1 MTRGVFAENG
11 ATLGVMEKQAM
22 TSEQATSEPGITAE
36 GLQACENRFVR
47 TWGEMGSSWGIP
59 RTMAEVHALLYIV
72 GEAMNTDQVM
82 DRLSVSRGS
91 ASMSLR
97 ALMDW
102 GLVHRVHVRG
112 DRKEYFKADLD
123 VWNMFRIILRER
135 KRREIDPV
143 LMALHECR
151 DLVTGVEEAT
161 TGDRTDVEALSA
173 RVDSMIEFV
182 GLVDS
187 LASRFVTPAGPGLRL
202 AAGLL
207 GKVV

>member
-1 MTRGVFAENG
+1 MWVRGDSREDLDVGQVLDKPESD
-11 ATLGVMEKQAM
+11 VPDVK
-22 TSEQATSEPGITAE
+22 
-36 GLQACENRFVR
+36 ACENRFVR

-82 DRLSVSRGS
+82 ERLSVSRGS
-91 ASMSLR
+91 ASMSLK
-97 ALMDW
+97 ALLDW
-102 GLVHRVHVRG
+102 GLVSRVHVRG
-112 DRKEYFKADLD
+112 DRKEYFQAERD
-123 VWNMFRIILRER
+123 VWKMFRIILRER

-151 DLVTGVEEAT
+151 DLIDRVDEERAES
-161 TGDRTDVEALSA
+161 DSQQVAALSA
-173 RVDSMIEFV
+173 RVDDMIEFMA
-182 GLVDS
+182 LVDS
-187 LASRFVTPAGPGLRL
+187 LSSRFVGPAGPGLRL